1 MVGERGC
8 SYADHQTTP
17 FWKKFEYE
25 YAGYSRYFEGLQIWK
40 SEKYRELQGSYP
52 VIFISFASVKGASY
66 QDARMGIIQILLDLY
81 KTIESFTK
89 AVERFSN
96 MG

>member
-1 MVGERGC
+1 M
-8 SYADHQTTP
+8 
-17 FWKKFEYE
+17 K
-25 YAGYSRYFEGLQIWK
+25 
-40 SEKYRELQGSYP
+40 GSYP
-52 VIFISFASVKGASY
+52 VIFISFASVKGATY

>member
-1 MVGERGC
+1 M
-8 SYADHQTTP
+8 SML
-17 FWKKFEYE
+17 EYFFSNQ

-52 VIFISFASVKGASY
+52 VIFISFASVKGATY

-81 KTIESFTK
+81 
-89 AVERFSN
+89 ARFDFLRTSPALN
-96 MG
+96 K